1 MECSVVIHQA
11 VEQAPCQLK
20 WLCVSGA
27 SLLRRCDLLPCLSRG
42 VLPRL
47 SPVRRSPLLSSTPL
61 PPFSSPLSAQIDCPR
76 NWLMTLA
83 IFWQPFS
90 AVL

>member
-27 SLLRRCDLLPCLSRG
+27 SVLCRCDLLPGSLYS
-42 VLPRL
+42 VVPHLIATYH
-47 SPVRRSPLLSSTPL
+47 SPLPCSPL
-61 PPFSSPLSAQIDCPR
+61 PLPQIDYQH

-90 AVL
+90 AIL